1 MLGSKEACVVHEREF
16 GMSGDLWRRA
26 VPTDDPTMRD
36 EHLRLVG
43 EPALSLLALL
53 AILEPIAESFP
64 AIDELP
70 HSSGDS

>member
-1 MLGSKEACVVHEREF
+1 
-16 GMSGDLWRRA
+16 MSGDLSRRA
-26 VPTDDPTMRD
+26 VPADDPTMRD
-36 EHLRLVG
+36 EHLPLAG

-70 HSSGDS
+70 HTPVDL